1 MWLTFLGLVWVAA
14 PSRCVL
20 CGLIDEEFCLAPFAR
35 ADVKRASTNP
45 RLEKRPM
52 ATAEHRKRE
61 QAPRTPYAAAPFQR
75 LRSSRKRLGVRP
87 ACRRFPNPNGSSE
100 MEVRRWEMELQTSNF
115 RLLSPIRAPNSN
127 LLTSIFDLCKLFED
141 KRVEHRKKTEI
152 SPCLRPARWR
162 KFWLVLV

>member
-1 MWLTFLGLVWVAA
+1 
-14 PSRCVL
+14 

-75 LRSSRKRLGVRP
+75 LRSSRKRLECVRL
-87 ACRRFPNPNGSSE
+87 AGAFPTQ
-100 MEVRRWEMELQTSNF
+100 MEVRRWKFGDGSSEMGNGTPNF
-115 RLLSPIRAPNSN
+115 
-127 LLTSIFDLCKLFED
+127 
-141 KRVEHRKKTEI
+141 
-152 SPCLRPARWR
+152 
-162 KFWLVLV
+162 